1 MKPGRRTDLDAWIA
15 LLVLLAITCGSSY
28 IPMRGLNIAV
38 NLGVAVLKALIVVLV
53 FMHVARGR
61 AVIRMAAAAGFVWL
75 AILAGLSTLDFAQRY
90 ASRGD
95 AATNPP
101 VATTGA
107 PRAG

>member
-1 MKPGRRTDLDAWIA
+1 MKPGRRTDLYAWIA
-15 LLVLLAITCGSSY
+15 LLVLLAITCASSY

-90 ASRGD
+90 ASRAD
-95 AATNPP
+95 AARNLP
-101 VATTGA
+101 VSATPTSRVG
-107 PRAG
+107 